1 MRQSSRFEVAISDLG
16 GSKSRK
22 ICSMRIV
29 PLTSHDTTAVQQAA
43 SLLVVAFRE
52 HWPDAWPDMD
62 AALEE
67 VNECVEAENICLAA
81 VDGDGRVLGWI
92 GARPAYGVTGWE
104 LHPLV
109 VDPARQGEGI
119 GRALVWELEAQ
130 VCRRGGITIFLG
142 SDDEDG
148 MTSLAG
154 VDLYSDV
161 TGHIADIRNLK
172 RHPFEFYRKLGYVIV
187 GVIPDANGLGK
198 PDILL
203 AKRVEGRF

>member
-1 MRQSSRFEVAISDLG
+1 MHI
-16 GSKSRK
+16 
-22 ICSMRIV
+22 I
-29 PLTSHDTTAVQQAA
+29 PLTTDHSAAVQQAA
-43 SLLVVAFRE
+43 SLLVVAFRQ

-67 VNECVEAENICLAA
+67 VRECLEAENICLAA
-81 VDGDGRVLGWI
+81 LDGAGHVLGWI

-119 GRALVWELEAQ
+119 GGALVRELEAEVRQ
-130 VCRRGGITIFLG
+130 RGGVTIFLG

-154 VDLYSDV
+154 VDLYPDV
-161 TGHIADIRNLK
+161 AGHIRSIRNLK
-172 RHPFEFYRKLGYVIV
+172 RHPYEFYQRMGYTVV

-198 PDILL
+198 PDIMM
-203 AKRVEGRF
+203 AKRITDADRSGCER

>member
-1 MRQSSRFEVAISDLG
+1 
-16 GSKSRK
+16 
-22 ICSMRIV
+22 MRIV
-29 PLTSHDTTAVQQAA
+29 PLPVDDTAARRQAA
-43 SLLVVAFRE
+43 ALLVAAFSE
-52 HWPDAWPDMD
+52 HWPQAWPDID

-67 VNECVEAENICLAA
+67 VHQCLEAENLCLAA
-81 VDGDGRVLGWI
+81 LDETGRVLGWI

-119 GRALVWELEAQ
+119 GRALVAALEGAVQ
-130 VCRRGGITIFLG
+130 ARGGVAIYLG

-154 VDLYSDV
+154 VDLYPNV
-161 TGHIADIRNLK
+161 AAQIGAIRNLK
-172 RHPFEFYRKLGYVIV
+172 RHPYEFYQKQGYTVV

-198 PDILL
+198 PDILM
-203 AKRVEGRF
+203 AKRLASA